1 MGTARV
7 PQSPASRDMV
17 RRLSR
22 SPRELATQLSRK
34 YGSALQ
40 NVVYIEA
47 FAVVGH
53 LRLGRRGHVAALLEP
68 YLNGQKDSLAKPTAS
83 HYSGHLLIA
92 EYAAR
97 KTREKRAADLAVKA
111 ARRAIEQPL
120 DNEMS
125 DTVFMVCP
133 ILAAAATLSPE
144 TASFAKAAASHYDRM
159 EKLCRR
165 PDGICATRRCLM
177 QHGGEEMRSPC

>member
-1 MGTARV
+1 MGSGSEPGGNGVV

-22 SPRELATQLSRK
+22 SPRELATELSRK

-47 FAVVGH
+47 FAGACH

-92 EYAAR
+92 EYAAQ
-97 KTREKRAADLAVKA
+97 D
-111 ARRAIEQPL
+111 ARQ
-120 DNEMS
+120 
-125 DTVFMVCP
+125 TG
-133 ILAAAATLSPE
+133 
-144 TASFAKAAASHYDRM
+144 
-159 EKLCRR
+159 RR
-165 PDGICATRRCLM
+165 SCG
-177 QHGGEEMRSPC
+177 